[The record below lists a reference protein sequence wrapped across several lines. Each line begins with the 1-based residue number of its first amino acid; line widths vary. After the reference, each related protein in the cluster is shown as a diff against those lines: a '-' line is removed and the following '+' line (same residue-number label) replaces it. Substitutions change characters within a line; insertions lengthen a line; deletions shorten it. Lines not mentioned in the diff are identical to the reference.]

1 METCTMRSLSKFSC
15 ISLPLPSSLSL
26 SLAVQMQLPLLHV
39 RTAANGFQF
48 FQYFILFFTFVNLF
62 FVSQTLQF
70 CAVWFFIII
79 FYFTYFTCLLSYVSF
94 LLLFTPHTRHST
106 IEKIKINTH
115 CRKLFKIGTGQRGAR
130 AGGTAQECKVY
141 WLTDT
146 A

>member
-26 SLAVQMQLPLLHV
+26 SLSHTVQMQLPLLHV
-39 RTAANGFQF
+39 RTAANGLKYFQN
-48 FQYFILFFTFVNLF
+48 FILFFTFVKF
-62 FVSQTLQF
+62 FFSQTLQF
-70 CAVWFFIII
+70 CAVWFFIIM
-79 FYFTYFTCLLSYVSF
+79 FYFTCLLSYVSF
-94 LLLFTPHTRHST
+94 LFLFTPHTRHST

-115 CRKLFKIGTGQRGAR
+115 CRKLFKIVTGQRGAR